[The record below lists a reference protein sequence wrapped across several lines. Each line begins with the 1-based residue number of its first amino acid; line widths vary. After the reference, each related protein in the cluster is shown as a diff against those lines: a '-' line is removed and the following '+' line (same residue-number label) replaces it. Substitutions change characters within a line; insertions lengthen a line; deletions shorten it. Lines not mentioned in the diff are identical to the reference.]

1 LRALPPPSGL
11 LKVLPFLND
20 TSPIDERINIVT
32 SSMGYFCAFHPA
44 IEKMVIMKI
53 SVKTTVFQRLSW
65 LAIGSVGILAIL
77 CTGCGSSGNSGNT
90 KGGPPGK
97 MGGMRSGRGGP
108 GFSAEVPIQTTGIQR
123 ISIQREVDLAGS
135 LVSPDQAKVSSEV
148 AGVVR
153 QVLVELGQEVR
164 AGQVVAK
171 LDSTELDLA
180 LQRAKSQLKQTEAQL
195 GIDETRVK
203 EPPPDDQ
210 ISAVRLAAANRDDA
224 QAQLR
229 RAQRLRSQNL
239 LSQADFDT
247 AETKVKVTE
256 ANYQSALETV
266 QSLKA
271 TLQDRRQ
278 AVELAE
284 KKLDDANIR
293 SSIAGQ
299 IAERLVQQGEY
310 IRENTPVV
318 TIVQMNPLKVKTAVQ
333 ERNAGLVRVGLPVE
347 FMVESSPG
355 KKFHGKVAYI
365 SPSVD
370 QSTRTFPVEVLVDNR
385 DRELK
390 PGFFAKGVIYTH
402 LDENVMAIPEDAIST
417 LAGVSNVFAVEDG
430 KIRQQEVSL
439 GTRVGNLYEII
450 KGLKGDEVLA
460 SSNLS
465 MLATGV
471 RVKISQVSNI
481 PEGQFPAP
489 APGRGL
495 MEGRRGGRP

>member
-1 LRALPPPSGL
+1 
-11 LKVLPFLND
+11 
-20 TSPIDERINIVT
+20 
-32 SSMGYFCAFHPA
+32 MA
-44 IEKMVIMKI
+44 I
-53 SVKTTVFQRLSW
+53 QRLTW
-65 LAIGSVGILAIL
+65 SVIASVVFLAIL
-77 CTGCGSSGNSGNT
+77 CTGCGTSGNGGGP
-90 KGGPPGK
+90 KGGSPSK
-97 MGGMRSGRGGP
+97 AGGMRGGRGGA
-108 GFSAEVPIQTTGIQR
+108 GFAAEIPIQTTGIQR

-153 QVLVELGQEVR
+153 QVLVELGQEVN
-164 AGQVVAK
+164 AGQVVAR

-180 LQRAKSQLKQTEAQL
+180 LQRARSQLRQTEAQL
-195 GIDETRVK
+195 GIDGVRFK

-210 ISAVRLAAANRDDA
+210 ISSVRLALANRDDA
-224 QAQLR
+224 EAQLR

-256 ANYQSALETV
+256 ANYQSALEAV

-284 KKLDDANIR
+284 KKLNDANIR

-299 IAERLVQQGEY
+299 VSERLVQQGEY

-318 TIVQMNPLKVKTAVQ
+318 SIVQMNPLKVKTAIQ
-333 ERNAGLVRVGLPVE
+333 ERNAGLVHVGLPVE

-370 QSTRTFPVEVLVDNR
+370 QATRTFPVEVLVDNG
-385 DRELK
+385 DRQLK

-402 LDENVMAIPEDAIST
+402 LDENVLAVPEDAIST
-417 LAGVSNVFAVEDG
+417 LAGISNVFAIENG
-430 KIRQQEVSL
+430 KARQQAVSL
-439 GTRVGNLYEII
+439 GAHVGGLYEILD
-450 KGLKGDEVLA
+450 GLKGNEVLA

-471 RVKISQVSNI
+471 RVKVSQVSNM
-481 PEGQFPAP
+481 PAEPFPAP
-489 APGRGL
+489 VPGRGSV
-495 MEGRRGGRP
+495 EGRRGGRP